1 MDEELEGFNQLVE
14 GLVDVGL
21 RGAGV
26 DFALELRGDVSR
38 LGGEVGAALGLEKE
52 LLLDPLGSSAPHVGE
67 VAACFLGWLR
77 VMAQSSGYSSCCQ
90 RSTVGVLSHVSY
102 RFVAFTIQVLNV
114 GRVKLPCITPPTL
127 ADKLTAQ
134 EELTDYPP
142 LGEMVV

>member
-1 MDEELEGFNQLVE
+1 M
-14 GLVDVGL
+14 
-21 RGAGV
+21 
-26 DFALELRGDVSR
+26 
-38 LGGEVGAALGLEKE
+38 
-52 LLLDPLGSSAPHVGE
+52 
-67 VAACFLGWLR
+67 
-77 VMAQSSGYSSCCQ
+77 
-90 RSTVGVLSHVSY
+90 SY